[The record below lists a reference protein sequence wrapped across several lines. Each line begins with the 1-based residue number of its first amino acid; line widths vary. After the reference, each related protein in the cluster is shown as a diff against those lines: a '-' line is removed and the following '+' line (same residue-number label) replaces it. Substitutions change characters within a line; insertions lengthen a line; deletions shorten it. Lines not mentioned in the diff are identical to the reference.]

1 MAGVFNEGAFLNA
14 MSVVLAAALY
24 LPAAQCFALVPLLS
38 SVRRSGRESAATLDY
53 DAQRESVTLTTSAA
67 VG

>member
-1 MAGVFNEGAFLNA
+1 

-38 SVRRSGRESAATLDY
+38 SLRRSGAETAATLDY
-53 DAQRESVTLTTSAA
+53 DAQRESVTVTSSA
-67 VG
+67 GLG